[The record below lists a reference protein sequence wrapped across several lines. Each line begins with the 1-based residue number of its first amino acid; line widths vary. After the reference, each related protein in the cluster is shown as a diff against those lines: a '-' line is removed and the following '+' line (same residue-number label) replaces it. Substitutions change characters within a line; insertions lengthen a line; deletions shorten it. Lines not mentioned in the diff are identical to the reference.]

1 MKKLCLRLCLGLFL
15 LGGLGI
21 FRLNNLNEIPVRLE
35 NYSTFNLVEIYV
47 LGAVMSALAYPI
59 YPEVA
64 IEHMSLYS
72 KTKEDRESDFFLQS
86 EVVSNAIDD
95 YSSPKKLV
103 WSADNYMFGNSEAR
117 YALALNGATLFK
129 HDDTVSIKVPV
140 EYPRNTVAKLLP
152 GIEVQEGLFWVLQKK
167 GWYFPGQIT
176 WTHKL
181 QN

>member
-1 MKKLCLRLCLGLFL
+1 MKKLCLGLCLGFFL

-72 KTKEDRESDFFLQS
+72 KTKEDRESDFFL
-86 EVVSNAIDD
+86 
-95 YSSPKKLV
+95 
-103 WSADNYMFGNSEAR
+103 
-117 YALALNGATLFK
+117 
-129 HDDTVSIKVPV
+129 
-140 EYPRNTVAKLLP
+140 
-152 GIEVQEGLFWVLQKK
+152 
-167 GWYFPGQIT
+167 
-176 WTHKL
+176 
-181 QN
+181 

>member
-1 MKKLCLRLCLGLFL
+1 MKKLCLGLCLGLFL

-72 KTKEDRESDFFLQS
+72 KTKEDRESDFFFNQRS
-86 EVVSNAIDD
+86 
-95 YSSPKKLV
+95 
-103 WSADNYMFGNSEAR
+103 FQ
-117 YALALNGATLFK
+117 TL
-129 HDDTVSIKVPV
+129 
-140 EYPRNTVAKLLP
+140 
-152 GIEVQEGLFWVLQKK
+152 
-167 GWYFPGQIT
+167 
-176 WTHKL
+176 
-181 QN
+181 